1 MKRIGFTSVAWSAVL
16 TVVLVGAAFA
26 TPLINDA
33 SIETRTFNDCPL
45 STLTTSNNYPA
56 SVEITDE
63 MSGLCVGFANLHTF
77 SLSGDGGATAAVFN
91 NNSSFKLAADVT
103 ISGAGEGEGGLRISP
118 WWSQYVDGRFMIN
131 ATTGEI
137 ACFGGR
143 LPFYTF
149 TGAYGIHYVKGSTV
163 HMEVTYLSNGL
174 SSTDPA
180 TIQYRLVMGG
190 TTYDSPVI
198 NFDMA
203 NPAEDP
209 PHGLWGMLNDGRA
222 GGYFQ
227 PRANTGAALTANWS
241 NIQYTIL
248 GTPNPNAATIETRTF
263 NDCPLSTLTT
273 TNNYPSLVSI
283 SDEMSGLCVGFANL
297 HSWTFSEDGGATQAV
312 FNNTSKFRFGAD
324 VTIDGAGE
332 GEGGLRFA
340 PWWAKNVDGRFM
352 LNATTGEIACFGGRL
367 PFYTFTGAYGI
378 HYVKGTTVH
387 MAMTYRPNGLSSADP
402 ATIQYS
408 LTMGGTTYSSPL
420 LPYDMAN
427 PAEDP
432 PYGLWGC
439 LNDARAGGYFQ
450 PRANTGATLTCSWA
464 NITYSLCTTDLD
476 FTFDPQTINLNSHGK
491 WVTAYIEPADGIN
504 ISSLRLNGTVA
515 VDPDAPTSV
524 GDVDGDG
531 IPDLMVKFPRADA
544 VATLSAGNAIEITLA
559 GDVGSDCFTSSDVI
573 KAKSKTLDS
582 PLAGSIQAP
591 SSQANID
598 WSKDVDDPSTVD
610 IIASFDDGESWSVV
624 AQNLNNNGHYR
635 WNVPAIYST
644 NARVAVVKLGTP
656 DAGGL
661 VTTGEYGES
670 GAFAISSPTGVGD
683 NDVAFAIRGVQPN
696 PARGPFSV
704 TFSLPN
710 NKPARLAVYDVTG
723 REVASREVG
732 GLGAGRHVMAFG
744 AREKLRAGV
753 YMVKLTQQSQSLKT
767 RVVVIE

>member
-1 MKRIGFTSVAWSAVL
+1 MKRIGFTSLAWSAVL
-16 TVVLVGAAFA
+16 SVVLVGAAFA
-26 TPLINDA
+26 TPLINGA

-45 STLTTSNNYPA
+45 STLTTSSNYPA

-63 MSGLCVGFANLHTF
+63 MSGLCVGFANLHSF
-77 SLSGDGGATAAVFN
+77 SLSSDGGASAAVFN
-91 NNSSFKLAADVT
+91 NNTNYRLAADVT

-131 ATTGEI
+131 ATSGEI

-143 LPFYTF
+143 VPFYTF
-149 TGAYGIHYVKGSTV
+149 TGAYGLHYVKGSTV

-174 SSTDPA
+174 SSSAPA
-180 TIQYRLVMGG
+180 TIQYRLTQGG
-190 TTYDSPVI
+190 ITYESPVL

-209 PHGLWGMLNDGRA
+209 PHGLWGMLNDGRV

-227 PRANTGAALTANWS
+227 PRANSGAALTANWS
-241 NIQYTIL
+241 NIDYTIL
-248 GTPNPNAATIETRTF
+248 GTPAANAATIETRTF
-263 NDCPLSTLTT
+263 NDCPLSTLTPV
-273 TNNYPSLVSI
+273 NNYPSLVSI
-283 SDEMSGLCVGFANL
+283 TDEMSPLCVGFANL
-297 HSWTFSEDGGATQAV
+297 HSWSFSEDGGASAAV
-312 FNNTSKFRFGAD
+312 FNNASKFRFGAD
-324 VTIDGAGE
+324 VTISGAGE
-332 GEGGLRFA
+332 GEGGLRFS
-340 PWWAKNVDGRFM
+340 PWYGKFVDGRFM
-352 LNATTGEIACFGGRL
+352 INATSGEIACFGGRL
-367 PFYTFTGAYGI
+367 PFYTFTGAYGL

-387 MAMTYRPNGLSSADP
+387 MAMAYRPNGLSSTSP

-408 LTMGGTTYSSPL
+408 LTMGGTTYNSPQ

-427 PAEDP
+427 ENEDP

-450 PRANTGATLTCSWA
+450 PRANSGAALTCAWA
-464 NITYSLCTTDLD
+464 NITYSQCTTDLD

-491 WVTAYIEPADGIN
+491 WVTVYLEPAAGIN
-504 ISSLRLNGTVA
+504 VSSLRLNGTVA

-524 GDVDGDG
+524 GDVDSDG
-531 IPDLMVKFPRADA
+531 IPDLMVKFPRADV
-544 VATLSAGNAIEITLA
+544 VATLSAGNAINVSVA
-559 GDVGSDCFTSSDVI
+559 GDVGSDCFQSSDVI
-573 KAKSKTLDS
+573 KAKSKTLAS
-582 PLAGSIQAP
+582 PAGGSIQAP
-591 SSQANID
+591 ASQANVD
-598 WSKDVDDPSTVD
+598 WNKDVDDPSTVD
-610 IIASFDDGESWSVV
+610 IIASYDNGQNWSVV

-635 WNVPAIYST
+635 WTVPVIYSQ

-683 NDVAFAIRGVQPN
+683 DDIAFAIRGVQPN
-696 PARGPFSV
+696 PAKGPFSV

-723 REVASREVG
+723 REVASREG
-732 GLGAGRHVMAFG
+732 GGMGAGRHVTTFG
-744 AREKLRAGV
+744 GREKMRAGV
-753 YMVKLTQQSQSLKT
+753 YMVKLTQQNQSLKT